1 MNFTGVQG
9 MEENNYTGLI
19 PPNESGK
26 EITAKASTDLPDIIE
41 AHAMY
46 AIAKERLLNVN
57 NWHEI
62 AGTLSADFTVTD
74 EQGKEVDRKV
84 RKGDHFKVSI
94 PGPGSKAGEGYD
106 WVQVEDIKEVLND
119 DVESTGLI
127 VRPASNPQNDDSEV
141 AHFYAEQS
149 TSSFIVTREGNKV
162 TAGIY
167 DRNIEPNTDSS
178 SAADKVRNTTVGLGA
193 KYGFS
198 RLQWQALADALI
210 KKEE

>member
-1 MNFTGVQG
+1 MNFTGFLC

-26 EITAKASTDLPDIIE
+26 EITASASIELPDTIE

-46 AIAKERLLNVN
+46 AIARERLLNVN

-74 EQGKEVDRKV
+74 EQGNEVERKV
-84 RKGDHFKVSI
+84 RKGDHFRVNI
-94 PGPGSKAGEGYD
+94 PGPGNKAGEGYD
-106 WVQVEDIKEVLND
+106 WVQVEDLKEVLD
-119 DVESTGLI
+119 GDVESTGLI
-127 VRPASNPQNDDSEV
+127 VRPASNPQNEKEET

-149 TSSFIVTREGNKV
+149 TSSFIVTREGNRV
-162 TAGIY
+162 IAGIY
-167 DRNIEPNTDSS
+167 DRNIEPNTDST
-178 SAADKVRNTTVGLGA
+178 SAADKVRNTTIGLGA

-198 RLQWQALADALI
+198 KLQWQSLADALI
-210 KKEE
+210 KQDK